1 MPDHQVIRTRIAQ
14 IVAEL
19 GLSEASRRLNM
30 KRETLLRLS
39 GGGDVREGSMLLA
52 AQRLGLLQSVP
63 ASIASTPSFEAS
75 R

>member
-19 GLSEASRRLNM
+19 GLSQASRRLSM

-39 GGGDVREGSMLLA
+39 GGGAVREGSMLVA
-52 AQRLGLLQSVP
+52 AQRLGLLHSAP
-63 ASIASTPSFEAS
+63 ATIASAPTFEAS